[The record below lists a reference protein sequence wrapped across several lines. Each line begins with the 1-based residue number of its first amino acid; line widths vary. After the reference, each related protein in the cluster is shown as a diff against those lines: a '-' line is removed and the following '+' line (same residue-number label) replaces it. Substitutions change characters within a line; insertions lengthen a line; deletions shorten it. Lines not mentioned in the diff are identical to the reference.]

1 MPKSIP
7 TIVLII
13 VFAVVAIFLL
23 RWLAKW
29 CETHQVADWGHA
41 WLNRLDGFN
50 RWFCHSF
57 HRLQAEPIPL
67 PDNGGAVVV
76 SNHISGLD
84 PLLLI
89 ASCHRPLRFVIAEE
103 QYNRWWL
110 RWLLDSVGAIPVNRS
125 SQPEKAFYAARKA
138 LDEGEIV
145 AIFPEGG
152 IPDVDKP
159 NVRLK
164 RGATILASLAQ
175 VPIFPLRLDGI
186 VGKRLHLLAV
196 LVPSKARISVAPALT
211 CDNDTAK
218 DCLHRIAQFITGS
231 VSLKQRQNTG

>member
-1 MPKSIP
+1 MSESVPI
-7 TIVLII
+7 IVLVI

-23 RWLAKW
+23 RWLSKW
-29 CETHQVADWGHA
+29 CETHQVADWGHV

-50 RWFCHSF
+50 RWFCRSF
-57 HRLQAEPIPL
+57 HGLQAQPVPL
-67 PDNGGAVVV
+67 PGDGGAIVV

-84 PLLLI
+84 PLLLV
-89 ASCHRPLRFVIAEE
+89 AACDRPLRFVIAEE
-103 QYNRWWL
+103 QYDRWWL
-110 RWLLDSVGAIPVNRS
+110 RWLFDAVGAIPVNRS

-152 IPDVDKP
+152 IPDADKP
-159 NVRLK
+159 KVRLK

-175 VPIFPLRLDGI
+175 VPIFPLRLEGI
-186 VGKRLHLLAV
+186 RGKRLHLSAV
-196 LVPSKARISVAPALT
+196 LVPSKVHVSAASPLT

-218 DCLHRIAQFITGS
+218 DCLHTITRFITAHIAE
-231 VSLKQRQNTG
+231 KQS